1 MKIGAD
7 VFIITNQGYRTIS
20 QLLTSYSIGRAY
32 PKVLTYDPNASEP
45 ELYFEDIST
54 IELYEDTPLY
64 EVIFIEN
71 PTSRTII
78 TSCSLDTQ
86 FLKYNVKPTTIEPIV
101 NRSHNVYSYIIHN
114 RESINMEWEL
124 LSNMTNYGVAMPFL
138 CVSDTIVQYMEKK
151 PKSQDNAYEI
161 IGSTAEPIPIFTNK
175 MIAQTNFILTF

>member
-7 VFIITNQGYRTIS
+7 VFIITSQGYRSVS
-20 QLLTSYSIGRAY
+20 QLTTSYSIGRAF
-32 PKVLTYDPNASEP
+32 PKVLTYNPESTEP
-45 ELYFEDIST
+45 ELYFDDISN
-54 IELYEDTPLY
+54 IELYEDIQLY

-71 PTSRTII
+71 PTSRTIV

-86 FLKYNVKPTTIEPIV
+86 FLKYNIKPTTVEPIV

-124 LSNMTNYGVAMPFL
+124 LSNMVNYGTAMPFL

-151 PKSQDNAYEI
+151 PRSQDNAYEV
-161 IGSTAEPIPIFTNK
+161 IGSSNDPIPVFTTK
-175 MIAQTNFILTF
+175 MIAQTNFILTL